1 MDVDTFPE
9 EAPSSEY
16 TTGPN
21 QVEDPTYTFRAWDCI
36 PLAENFLITI
46 TKMMSRDATNAVAL
60 RCVALQ

>member
-21 QVEDPTYTFRAWDCI
+21 QVEDP
-36 PLAENFLITI
+36 LAENFLITI

-60 RCVALQ
+60 Q

>member
-1 MDVDTFPE
+1 MD
-9 EAPSSEY
+9 EY

-21 QVEDPTYTFRAWDCI
+21 QVEDPTYTLRAWDCI

-46 TKMMSRDATNAVAL
+46 TKMMSRGATNAVAL